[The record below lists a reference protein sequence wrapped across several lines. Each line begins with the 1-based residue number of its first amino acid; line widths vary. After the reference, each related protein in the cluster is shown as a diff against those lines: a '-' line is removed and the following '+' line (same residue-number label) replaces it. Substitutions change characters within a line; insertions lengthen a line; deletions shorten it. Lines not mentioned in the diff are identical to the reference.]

1 MGNLELAGL
10 LPFSNE
16 VVFDEIIRRIVNN
29 HFKVFFSENMY
40 YKILSEHFLQGYEY
54 DLESLEP
61 VRCWDSEENIRRSS
75 DWSNFR
81 NVYYELQG
89 RPCHHPWEELFE
101 KNWIDYFKTWVL
113 PNHDVSLVIDWILS
127 VPLFSKNRTRSQIA
141 ELLGCTAIGQNM
153 HKEECPD
160 KTITSIAYTQINNDY
175 STHCRNE
182 QQVNVENEHCHN
194 EQYTSVNVGKP
205 VEDNQGKTDLDSEKN
220 NDTQQR
226 KKKNG
231 RPKKIYQSFRKLLH
245 VEDNDE
251 LWENIHKKLQE
262 LFDECRGDNE
272 RARIIWIVCKVR
284 KEPQGHLPSAPEL
297 AKAYEDASLPAIN
310 ISTFKQNKL
319 GSIKDGEFEDKIKR
333 LFQGMK

>member
-1 MGNLELAGL
+1 M
-10 LPFSNE
+10 
-16 VVFDEIIRRIVNN
+16 
-29 HFKVFFSENMY
+29 
-40 YKILSEHFLQGYEY
+40 
-54 DLESLEP
+54 
-61 VRCWDSEENIRRSS
+61 
-75 DWSNFR
+75 
-81 NVYYELQG
+81 
-89 RPCHHPWEELFE
+89 
-101 KNWIDYFKTWVL
+101 
-113 PNHDVSLVIDWILS
+113 IDWILS

-262 LFDECRGDNE
+262 LFDKYRGGNE

-297 AKAYEDASLPAIN
+297 TKAYNDASLPVIK